1 MRYFA
6 KENADSSLQDLFR
19 MAIGDEGFV
28 QQYWTEDGWHRDD
41 FAEIVSYLAL
51 GEGDLTEISEVQA
64 RSHLPAAFESPNAQ
78 TVVQHSSIPLMHERA
93 SATLSYRVLYFGS
106 SLVGVSF
113 GFQSFEKART
123 FLQGKSDK
131 GSAKCFHW
139 WCSKCKEQPFAKGD
153 SPVDHVISVS
163 IPNVL
168 AISQGE
174 QVRWFWHDPESDWVK
189 SRTNTPEQEFHS
201 LVDRKSRPNWKV
213 LIQPYLQ

>member
-6 KENADSSLQDLFR
+6 KKYADGSLHGLYR
-19 MAIGDEGFV
+19 MAIGDEGFI

-41 FAEIVSYLAL
+41 FAVIVSYLAL
-51 GEGDLTEISEVQA
+51 GEGDLTEITEVQA
-64 RSHLPAAFESPNAQ
+64 RNHLPAAFNSPNAQ
-78 TVVQHSSIPLMHERA
+78 TLLQLTTIPPMHERA
-93 SATLSYRVLYFGS
+93 NAALSYRVLYFGS

-113 GFQSFEKART
+113 GLQSFEKART
-123 FLQGKSDK
+123 FLQAKSDK

-139 WCSKCKEQPFAKGD
+139 WCSKCKEQPFANGD

-168 AISQGE
+168 AISEGQ
-174 QVRWFWHDPESDWVK
+174 QVKWIWGDPESEWVK
-189 SRTNTPEQEFHS
+189 SRTNTPEQEFQS